1 MLCCIDDDI
10 ENNENRLNEDGVK
23 KIREAFSNH
32 DDLINILKSEDIR
45 LYSKT
50 GEDKTIFRTILEE
63 VFNGNDVLRKILNS
77 FVTITNEDE
86 NSEDFNVMV
95 DFSKIFGNPKDNV
108 RQTQIM
114 EDLLDMRDETKQ
126 RFAING
132 MYVHYTYN
140 VNMTMNHFITSKLKN
155 GKGSHTLMFH
165 RL

>member
-10 ENNENRLNEDGVK
+10 ENNENRLNEDRVK

-32 DDLINILKSEDIR
+32 DDLINILKTEDIR

-132 MYVHYTYN
+132 M
-140 VNMTMNHFITSKLKN
+140 
-155 GKGSHTLMFH
+155 
-165 RL
+165 

>member
-10 ENNENRLNEDGVK
+10 ENNENRLNEDRVK

-132 MYVHYTYN
+132 TYN
-140 VNMTMNHFITSKLKN
+140 AHIENV
-155 GKGSHTLMFH
+155 LMF
-165 RL
+165 

>member
-114 EDLLDMRDETKQ
+114 EDLLDMRNETKQ

-132 MYVHYTYN
+132 NVHCTYN
-140 VNMTMNHFITSKLKN
+140 VHFENVLV
-155 GKGSHTLMFH
+155 F
-165 RL
+165 

>member
-10 ENNENRLNEDGVK
+10 ENNENRLNEDRVK
-23 KIREAFSNH
+23 KIRKEFSNH
-32 DDLINILKSEDIR
+32 DDLINIMKSEDIR

-114 EDLLDMRDETKQ
+114 EDLLDMRNETKQ

-132 MYVHYTYN
+132 MYVHC
-140 VNMTMNHFITSKLKN
+140 K
-155 GKGSHTLMFH
+155 
-165 RL
+165 R

>member
-132 MYVHYTYN
+132 TYN
-140 VNMTMNHFITSKLKN
+140 AQHILK
-155 GKGSHTLMFH
+155 MF
-165 RL
+165 

>member
-10 ENNENRLNEDGVK
+10 ENNENRLNEDRVK

-77 FVTITNEDE
+77 FVTLTNEDE

-132 MYVHYTYN
+132 MYVHCTYN
-140 VNMTMNHFITSKLKN
+140 VHFENVLV
-155 GKGSHTLMFH
+155 F
-165 RL
+165 

>member
-132 MYVHYTYN
+132 TYN
-140 VNMTMNHFITSKLKN
+140 THIENVLVF
-155 GKGSHTLMFH
+155 
-165 RL
+165 

>member
-10 ENNENRLNEDGVK
+10 ENNENRLNEDRVK

-132 MYVHYTYN
+132 M
-140 VNMTMNHFITSKLKN
+140 
-155 GKGSHTLMFH
+155 
-165 RL
+165 